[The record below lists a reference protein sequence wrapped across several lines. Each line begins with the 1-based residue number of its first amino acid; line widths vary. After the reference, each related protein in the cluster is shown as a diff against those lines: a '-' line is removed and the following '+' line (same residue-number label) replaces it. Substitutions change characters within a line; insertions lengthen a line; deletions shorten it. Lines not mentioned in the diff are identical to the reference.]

1 MDEPN
6 VLVADDLDL
15 VDEAEALQVVAQQ
28 LLRQPLVETTQVH
41 IAAGVA
47 LLDRKRHLL
56 RHRAWLAPANLELL
70 AVKRKLLD
78 RGVGMEEAGSLLV
91 QEGEEDAGLVGEDA
105 DRLEG
110 PEMDKVEELV
120 NGSVVWEVANV
131 DGALDRLV
139 SAAGEGR

>member
-28 LLRQPLVETTQVH
+28 LLRQPLVEATQVH
-41 IAAGVA
+41 VAAGIA
-47 LLDRKRHLL
+47 LLDRERHLL
-56 RHRAWLAPANLELL
+56 RHRAGLAPTNLELL
-70 AVKRKLLD
+70 AMKRKLLD
-78 RGVGMEEAGSLLV
+78 CGVGVEEASSLLV

-110 PEMDKVEELV
+110 PEVDKVEELV